1 MMVEITAIGSAGLRK
16 RGHAPLSTAGGA
28 RERCGLP
35 ATLGRDLTRAR
46 ANPLIFASTRGNI
59 PRTGVCVMKLW
70 MRERD
75 QLIETTLA
83 FVEGVSGARLRSP
96 VAAPIRTE
104 PPKAEPVRPTE
115 PIAIM
120 LPVSPA
126 SERAEIERRVAK
138 FKAQQQKFQ
147 REREASYTE
156 IFSKT
161 RATRGNAARA

>member
-1 MMVEITAIGSAGLRK
+1 
-16 RGHAPLSTAGGA
+16 
-28 RERCGLP
+28 
-35 ATLGRDLTRAR
+35 
-46 ANPLIFASTRGNI
+46 
-59 PRTGVCVMKLW
+59 MKLW

-83 FVEGVSGARLRSP
+83 FVEGVSGARPRNPAADP
-96 VAAPIRTE
+96 VRTE
-104 PPKAEPVRPTE
+104 PAKKAESVRPVI
-115 PIAIM
+115 PMAIM

-147 REREASYTE
+147 REREASYAE

>member
-1 MMVEITAIGSAGLRK
+1 
-16 RGHAPLSTAGGA
+16 
-28 RERCGLP
+28 
-35 ATLGRDLTRAR
+35 
-46 ANPLIFASTRGNI
+46 
-59 PRTGVCVMKLW
+59 MKLW

-83 FVEGVSGARLRSP
+83 FVEGVSGARPRSAA
-96 VAAPIRTE
+96 AAPIRTE
-104 PPKAEPVRPTE
+104 PPKKAEPVRPAERT
-115 PIAIM
+115 AIM

-147 REREASYTE
+147 REREASYAE

>member
-1 MMVEITAIGSAGLRK
+1 
-16 RGHAPLSTAGGA
+16 
-28 RERCGLP
+28 
-35 ATLGRDLTRAR
+35 
-46 ANPLIFASTRGNI
+46 
-59 PRTGVCVMKLW
+59 MKLW

-83 FVEGVSGARLRSP
+83 FVEGVSGARARNAA
-96 VAAPIRTE
+96 VAPMRTE
-104 PPKAEPVRPTE
+104 PPEKAEPVRPTE
-115 PIAIM
+115 PMAIM

-147 REREASYTE
+147 REREASYAE